1 MLDTA
6 LHVLTPSEAESIT
19 GYGSH
24 IVYTRILT
32 WYVFVYG
39 PDEIA
44 KNGHPL
50 TTSCPLVFQIYGVE
64 AYARGDGFTAAQSF
78 LNIVE
83 SIVNFIYVYKA
94 HISKDPIA
102 PLIGF
107 TAATCSFSK
116 TVLYWAQEYFCNYCA
131 VGHNGLSTLFW
142 LWVIPNGLVL
152 IDSAPGSSFIR

>member
-1 MLDTA
+1 PHSFRGGKYHWIWKPYSLYQDID
-6 LHVLTPSEAESIT
+6 L
-19 GYGSH
+19 
-24 IVYTRILT
+24 
-32 WYVFVYG
+32 
-39 PDEIA
+39 
-44 KNGHPL
+44 
-50 TTSCPLVFQIYGVE
+50 IYGVE

-152 IDSAPGSSFIR
+152 IDSAPGVSFIR